1 MPQQRT
7 GTLAALALCAALA
20 ACDREGTPAP
30 QGAVRPDS
38 ALGEVAQYAL
48 MKNNIGWL
56 TDSNIVALAAQLS
69 RDAQKIAQLEAD
81 VWASVPLHAL
91 ALDII
96 RDHSRLQISIDSVA
110 SLRRIPSQVPAV
122 APMMQAPYDSLLAT
136 QVALPMQERESKL
149 LEMLSAVHDRT
160 ITDFGALA
168 GNATDPDL
176 RAVLANRGVL
186 MEQAH
191 LARIKLLDAAMVKAD
206 SAKRDSASTPRRG
219 GRAR

>member
-1 MPQQRT
+1 MMLQPRR
-7 GTLAALALCAALA
+7 GTLATIALCAALA
-20 ACDREGTPAP
+20 ACDRESTPAS
-30 QGAVRPDS
+30 QGAARLDS
-38 ALGEVAQYAL
+38 ASGEAAQYAL

-56 TDSNIVALAAQLS
+56 TDSNIVALAGQLN

-91 ALDII
+91 ALDLI
-96 RDHSRLQISIDSVA
+96 RDHSRLQVSIDSVA
-110 SLRRIPSQVPAV
+110 SLRRLPSQAPAV

-136 QVALPMQERESKL
+136 QVGLPMTERESKL
-149 LEMLSAVHDRT
+149 IEMLSAVHDRT

-176 RAVLANRGVL
+176 RAVLATRGVL

-191 LARIKLLDAAMVKAD
+191 LARIKLLDAAMVKSD

-219 GRAR
+219 RAR